1 MPDIDAALSQAL
13 RAQPNAVVDLI
24 IHVSG
29 DPAQRVEALEKRG
42 VEVRRRFRLTGA
54 IGIRCTAKTA
64 LSLARSSWVTK
75 IEADGPVRIL
85 GR

>member
-1 MPDIDAALSQAL
+1 MSGIDAALSKAL
-13 RAQPNAVVDLI
+13 REHPNDLVDLI

-29 DPAQRVEALEKRG
+29 DLSQRVQALEKRN

-54 IGIRCTAKTA
+54 IGIRCTGKTA
-64 LSLARSSWVTK
+64 LSLARSSWITK
-75 IEADGPVRIL
+75 IEADGPVRAL

>member
-1 MPDIDAALSQAL
+1 MPDIDAALSKAL
-13 RAQPNAVVDLI
+13 REHPGDVVDLI

-29 DPAQRVEALEKRG
+29 DLGQRVAALEKRG
-42 VEVRRRFRLTGA
+42 VEIRRRFRLTGA
-54 IGIRCTAKTA
+54 VGIRCTGKTA

-75 IEADGPVRIL
+75 IEADGPVRAL

>member
-1 MPDIDAALSQAL
+1 MPDIDAALSKAL
-13 RAQPNAVVDLI
+13 REHPNDVVDLI

-29 DPAQRVEALEKRG
+29 DLGQRVQSLEKRD
-42 VEVRRRFRLTGA
+42 VEIRRRFRLTGA
-54 IGIRCTAKTA
+54 IGIRCTGRTA

-75 IEADGPVRIL
+75 IEADGPVRAH

>member
-1 MPDIDAALSQAL
+1 MAAIDAELSRAL
-13 RAQPNAVVDLI
+13 REHPEDTVDLI
-24 IHVSG
+24 IHVTG
-29 DPAQRVEALEKRG
+29 DLGERIQALEKRG

-54 IGIRCTAKTA
+54 IGIRCTGKTA

-75 IEADGPVRIL
+75 IEPDGPVRAL